1 MNRRMGMEAQLGIGG
16 GAVSEESARNL
27 EIGEDLCRRRKPQQ
41 ALPYLYKAM
50 EDPNN
55 SDAAIQL
62 AFLMPTLD
70 EGVRLLEVTE
80 AQGRARLKRILSPT
94 CFDDD
99 DEHVGR
105 FWGIIE
111 TRPYMRV
118 LQAKVRFTFENK
130 DYNKCADTII
140 EMLRLC
146 PGDNM
151 GQCDRLGS
159 VLLQAGRIEN
169 ALFFAQ
175 AWLDPKH
182 SDGSWP
188 DRGGCAFGPPSKA
201 PLSRDFIDRE
211 KKYGDGAILY
221 TAALASFQLWGDCE
235 IARQY
240 LQISAC
246 LNPHVLLK
254 VLGKV
259 DRPST
264 YLTAYGNPEEAA
276 LNHRLPIESLNF
288 APRTFNGPEAAHD
301 YLWLTQDLWMALD
314 VWEWAN
320 SDAEVKSYVLKKCS
334 RAACNTRE
342 VRVAEFKR
350 CGGCKEVVYCGQV
363 CQKEDWKARKPICKD
378 HQRTKDYLKALMN
391 GRSRPRPEG
400 GPIVASADFTPA
412 GIATTFH

>member
-16 GAVSEESARNL
+16 GAVSQEAARNL
-27 EIGEDLCRRRKPQQ
+27 EIAEDLCRRRKPQQ

-55 SDAAIQL
+55 FDAAIQL

-70 EGVRLLEVTE
+70 ESVKLLEATE
-80 AQGRARLKRILSPT
+80 ARGRAHLKRSLSPT
-94 CFDDD
+94 CFDDG
-99 DEHVGR
+99 DEHVGH

-118 LQAKVRFTFENK
+118 LQAKVRLTFENK

-151 GQCDRLGS
+151 GQRDWLGS
-159 VLLQAGRIEN
+159 VLLQAGRVEN
-169 ALFFAQ
+169 ALSFAQ

-182 SDGSWP
+182 SNGSFP
-188 DRGGCAFGPPSKA
+188 DRGGCAFGPPSKT
-201 PLSRDFIDRE
+201 PLSQDFVDRE

-221 TAALASFQLWGDCE
+221 TAALASFKLWGDCE

-259 DRPST
+259 DRPK
-264 YLTAYGNPEEAA
+264 
-276 LNHRLPIESLNF
+276 SLNF
-288 APRTFNGPEAAHD
+288 SPRTFNGPEAAHD
-301 YLWLTQDLWMALD
+301 YLWLTQDLWMAPD

-363 CQKEDWKARKPICKD
+363 CQKEDWKVHKPICKD
-378 HQRTKDYLKALMN
+378 RQRTKDYLKALTN
-391 GRSRPRPEG
+391 GRSGTRPEG